1 MVSELERK
9 LRIQADMRLTDDAQI
24 KQQLKDI
31 AVAAREAAFN
41 KSAMDAVIN
50 DLERRVKE
58 TVSDTGKY
66 QGDARSDQS
75 KKEEKESK
83 DKIITGAVQGL
94 EGMANSGIGIL
105 QNTFS
110 IITTIYERLKAS
122 SPLLQTI
129 ESLFNLAVQLFFMP
143 LGTKLATEM
152 LPAILT
158 LVDDVMRIWD
168 FFGEETSLGDLLAK
182 TIELGAE
189 IFGKFFINL
198 GDQLADEGGLLGA
211 IGGMLQFMGHF
222 IQDKG
227 EALLD
232 LIITVTSWI
241 ISNLPAILGT
251 IVGLLVASK
260 ALQIVHIA
268 ATIASAV
275 ATGSHTPWGAVATAA
290 AIGTVATVAA
300 GIGAYSYLDGAMA
313 EGGYVPATPG
323 GGLYLLG
330 EGGEGET
337 VVPDSKKKAFAE
349 NVLNGYSPNVSA
361 NVKSRSSDSP
371 PNVYNIYVNG
381 YTDSDLENKIVR
393 VINERTNL
401 SRLRSGF

>member
-1 MVSELERK
+1 MASELERR
-9 LRIQADMRLTDDAQI
+9 LRIQAEMSLTNQDALA
-24 KQQLKDI
+24 KQLAEI
-31 AVAAREAAFN
+31 AVAAKNAAFN
-41 KSAMDAVIN
+41 DAALDEIVN
-50 DLERRVKE
+50 NLERKIKE
-58 TVSDTGKY
+58 TVSDTGKF
-66 QGDARSDQS
+66 QGDARSDDS
-75 KKEEKESK
+75 KKTEKEAK
-83 DKIITGAVQGL
+83 DKVITGAVQGL
-94 EGMANSGIGIL
+94 EGMANSGVEIL
-105 QNTFS
+105 QSTFS

-152 LPAILT
+152 LPAVLT
-158 LVDDVMRIWD
+158 LVDDVMQIWD

-189 IFGKFFINL
+189 IFGRFFINL

-227 EALLD
+227 EQLLD

-241 ISNLPAILGT
+241 ISNLPAILAT
-251 IVGLLVASK
+251 IVGLLIASK
-260 ALQIVHIA
+260 ALQIVQIT

-275 ATGSHTPWGAVATAA
+275 AAGSNTPWGAIGTAA
-290 AIGTVATVAA
+290 AIGTVATVASAA
-300 GIGAYSYLDGAMA
+300 GVYGYLDGAMA

-349 NVLNGYSPNVSA
+349 NVLNGYSPGIDAKFGSKRETATSNVF
-361 NVKSRSSDSP
+361 
-371 PNVYNIYVNG
+371 NIYVNG
-381 YTDSDLENKIVR
+381 YTDTNLEDKIVR